1 MSIPASSRKSLL
13 RHRRV
18 HTSNPFPL
26 KAICSLVLTPKPV
39 IVDVDSSNTEAAEA
53 KRVDLELLLKVMRC
67 QHNICMLENELAHA
81 RVQENIM
88 VGNLYRF
95 RANEA
100 EKRLE
105 GTEFDLGCVCNA
117 MCKNTSCTHGYKH
130 CHISNPSSKPGK
142 YSVHPTKST
151 SYSICQHLCC
161 RRLDSSYINHHN
173 VLCQVVSVLCN
184 KICVQLVQIC

>member
-18 HTSNPFPL
+18 CTSNPFPL

-39 IVDVDSSNTEAAEA
+39 IVDIDSSNTEAAEA

-67 QHNICMLENELAHA
+67 QHNICMLENELADA

-95 RANEA
+95 QANEA

-105 GTEFDLGCVCNA
+105 GTEFDLGCICNA

-130 CHISNPSSKPGK
+130 CRISNPSSKPGK
-142 YSVHPTKST
+142 YSVHPTKSM
-151 SYSICQHLCC
+151 SYSICQHLHM
-161 RRLDSSYINHHN
+161 SSEA
-173 VLCQVVSVLCN
+173 
-184 KICVQLVQIC
+184 